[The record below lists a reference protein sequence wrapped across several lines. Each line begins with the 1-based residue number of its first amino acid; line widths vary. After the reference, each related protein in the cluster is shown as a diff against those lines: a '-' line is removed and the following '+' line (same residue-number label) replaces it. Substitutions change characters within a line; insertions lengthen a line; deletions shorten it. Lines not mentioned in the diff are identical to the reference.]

1 MEAIKDN
8 ADNLVKETKYQE
20 AVDIYTM
27 LLQSNE
33 LEKQNNQILFN
44 IGFCKYNLKDY
55 FNAWSI
61 FEELL

>member
-55 FNAWSI
+55 FNA
-61 FEELL
+61 